1 MLNVIWI
8 DREINNQVN
17 QRYVK
22 DLVELGYKRLRLF
35 DRVSDAIE
43 HMKSIKFE
51 ETKIIVSGAL
61 FSEFINVF
69 KENIRDMYFAP
80 KIIVFTANKK
90 NFLEYNHDYEK
101 NENIFYTF
109 GGIATKIDEI
119 KEFLKKENNNI
130 INDTNDSSFFVNET
144 ENNSGKQFVFEYIDS
159 KEKILLP
166 MFFKASLDKINIENM
181 EEYTKSL
188 YNKYST
194 KSEHAKHLLE
204 QIINMKNIPIEI
216 LSKYYARLYNIGSDF
231 CKDMGNNLMM
241 DNKDI
246 YLPYIKTL
254 YEGVRLRSLPLDNEN
269 ILYYSSKL
277 SNDEIN
283 KIKIYLNNKIE
294 GLPSSIIFSKQFFT
308 FSKDFNEAKHFLR
321 FINKNKNKNISKV
334 LFILEKNEIEG
345 YNLCTHAVIE
355 KIISYYHEREVLFFP
370 YSSFEIKD
378 IKQIKIDD
386 EEVYEIRLLYL
397 GKYLKDIENDKNLI
411 INEKKIPDNDKKE
424 TIQKINTKI
433 LYNKFKQ
440 YEKDINNKQNSE
452 NNLKSYNNIKDNK
465 NIIIGEIY
473 IKPENIN
480 KKILIINSFENCIRE
495 GYYFGNEEDNS
506 KYENEKEIKEN
517 IEIKIN
523 EKIIPF
529 SYSHYF
535 EKEGKYIVT
544 YKFKNYLTKT
554 NHMFYYCNLLTN
566 LNLSN
571 FNTKNVTNMS
581 YMFNECNS
589 LKTLILL
596 NFNTKSVIDMSNMFC
611 ECYSLKVLD
620 LSNFNTENVNNMS
633 EMFYGCISLT
643 DLNILN
649 FNTKNVTDMRA
660 MFYDCKSLTNLN
672 ISNFNTQS
680 VVFMNCMFYGC
691 NSLKKLNLSNFK
703 TKNVK
708 DMIQMFFNCKSLI
721 DLNLSNFIT
730 KNVTNMNL
738 MFDGCNSLKRKNLN
752 TIDSKILKVFDNKKN
767 N

>member
-35 DRVSDAIE
+35 DRVSDAIDY
-43 HMKSIKFE
+43 MKSILFE
-51 ETKIIVSGAL
+51 ETKIIVSGKL
-61 FSEFINVF
+61 FCEFINVF
-69 KENIRDMYFAP
+69 KENIRGMCFAP

-109 GGIATKIDEI
+109 GGIATKIDGI
-119 KEFLKKENNNI
+119 KDFLKKENNNI
-130 INDTNDSSFFVNET
+130 INDTNDSSFIVNET

-159 KEKILLP
+159 KEKLLLH
-166 MFFKASLDKINIENM
+166 MFFKALLDKINIENM

-194 KSEHAKHLLE
+194 KNERVKHLLE

-216 LSKYYARLYNIGSDF
+216 LSKYYARLLTFESDF
-231 CKDMGNNLMM
+231 YKDMDKNLIMN
-241 DNKDI
+241 NKDI

-269 ILYYSSKL
+269 ILYRGSKL
-277 SNDEIN
+277 SNDEIY

-294 GLPSSIIFSKQFFT
+294 GLPGSIIFSKKFFE
-308 FSKDFNEAKHFLR
+308 FSKDRRVAEYFLR
-321 FINKNKNKNISKV
+321 FKNENKNISKV
-334 LFILEKNEIEG
+334 LFILEKNENEG
-345 YNLCTHAVIE
+345 YNLCI
-355 KIISYYHEREVLFFP
+355 EREVLFFP

-386 EEVYEIRLLYL
+386 EKVYEIRLLYL
-397 GKYLKDIENDKNLI
+397 GKYLKDIENDKNTTT
-411 INEKKIPDNDKKE
+411 NENKTPDTEFREQPSKAGSTKE
-424 TIQKINTKI
+424 ETTQKINTKI

-506 KYENEKEIKEN
+506 KYENEKEIKDN

-589 LKTLILL
+589 LKTLILS